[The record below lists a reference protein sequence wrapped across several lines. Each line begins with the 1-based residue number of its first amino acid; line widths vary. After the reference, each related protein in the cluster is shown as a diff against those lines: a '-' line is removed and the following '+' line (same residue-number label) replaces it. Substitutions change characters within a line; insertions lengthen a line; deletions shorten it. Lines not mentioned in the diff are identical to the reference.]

1 MYERR
6 VPKGSVSVLPSD
18 ATECRPRGRKRPLDV
33 RARAP
38 VFKALGDAT
47 RLEIVALVAEAREPL
62 CACEIEAHFDLAQPT
77 ISHHLKIL
85 RKAGVLTSERRGT
98 WIHYGIDPSLRE
110 QLLEFVGLLGA

>member
-1 MYERR
+1 MAKARLQ
-6 VPKGSVSVLPSD
+6 VLGE
-18 ATECRPRGRKRPLDV
+18 TNECRPSGRARRPLDV

-38 VFKALGDAT
+38 LFKALGDAT
-47 RLEIVALVAEAREPL
+47 RLEIIALIAQAREPL

-98 WIHYGIDPSLRE
+98 WIHYDLDPTVRE
-110 QLLEFVGLLGA
+110 QLLEFVGLLGE